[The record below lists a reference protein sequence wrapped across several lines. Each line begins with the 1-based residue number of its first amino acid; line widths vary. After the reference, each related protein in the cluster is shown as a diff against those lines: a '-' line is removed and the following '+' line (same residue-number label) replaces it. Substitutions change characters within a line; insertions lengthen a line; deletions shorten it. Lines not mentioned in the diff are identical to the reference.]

1 MSRWLQSLT
10 KPLGLMACNDDRARQ
25 VVEACKLAGVSLPG
39 QIGIVGVDNDDV
51 VCGLSDPPLSSVA
64 VNFEQA
70 GYEAAGGQNCA
81 APGRDP
87 DAVVRNR
94 RATTYSLGFRGQGCR
109 ARVHGSAG
117 VGTMPLRPSALD
129 IVGMKGESRLS

>member
-81 APGRDP
+81 APGR
-87 DAVVRNR
+87 A
-94 RATTYSLGFRGQGCR
+94 SLGYRERGDFL
-109 ARVHGSAG
+109 ARLRFVRFAGGMHGG
-117 VGTMPLRPSALD
+117 G
-129 IVGMKGESRLS
+129 